1 MSRIARHFE
10 KSLGAGAEQESVEDL
25 FVLQHQWSQA
35 VGQCED
41 HVQVAG
47 REKFSSTR
55 SDPAVPSSGLT
66 LGAMAI
72 AAAVIGD
79 GGTMSA
85 AGALIEMTAESGG
98 TTTPNGPQYFH
109 VLPTE
114 PMAVSFDERLSGSA
128 DDVGHLQRRPAHLV
142 LVRRLVV
149 QR

>member
-1 MSRIARHFE
+1 MEIARGE
-10 KSLGAGAEQESVEDL
+10 KLLLA
-25 FVLQHQWSQA
+25 
-35 VGQCED
+35 
-41 HVQVAG
+41 
-47 REKFSSTR
+47 R
-55 SDPAVPSSGLT
+55 SDPAVPSGGLT

-72 AAAVIGD
+72 ATAVIGD

-85 AGALIEMTAESGG
+85 AHALIEMTAESGG